1 MLSFSIDV
9 TVYQIRTALTWKRW
23 SLSLR
28 TDHSLQLFVCSAMR
42 YLVHIYATSVLLLS
56 MQCTAY
62 YNYFLKPHSSQS
74 HGSAE
79 ILNGQEGVAY
89 CAVNPEDGVEIDYT
103 VCAYHGAETDLDFVA
118 SPFIANGSSNCCLC
132 GQCGEGVLGPG
143 VTAINELSPPNSNNF
158 SVPACQ
164 VRSKTALDGS
174 FVCLAHRV
182 TEGQSSAKQALTLF
196 HFQTQSASAMSTAP
210 QCLAIWV
217 PIISAIAGVV
227 FGAFLTPLLAL
238 LVYCIYRLRRKKRE
252 YPTNELQT
260 THEYGRGDKQTG

>member
-1 MLSFSIDV
+1 
-9 TVYQIRTALTWKRW
+9 
-23 SLSLR
+23 
-28 TDHSLQLFVCSAMR
+28 MR
-42 YLVHIYATSVLLLS
+42 YLVHIYATSFLLLS

-62 YNYFLKPHSSQS
+62 YNYFLKPHTSQS

-118 SPFIANGSSNCCLC
+118 SPFIANGSSDCCLC

-182 TEGQSSAKQALTLF
+182 TEGQSSAKQALALF
-196 HFQTQSASAMSTAP
+196 HFQTQSASAMSTAS
-210 QCLAIWV
+210 QSSAIWV
-217 PIISAIAGVV
+217 PIISGLAGVV
-227 FGAFLTPLLAL
+227 LGAFLRDLLAL
-238 LVYCIYRLRRKKRE
+238 LVYCICRPRRKKRE
-252 YPTNELQT
+252 YSTSATQT
-260 THEYGRGDKQTG
+260 TDKYGGGNDQAG